1 MQPKSGRSDRIDVT
15 DFHGPRYRRG
25 TEPGID
31 ARAFALEELIE
42 SAVMHCRFR

>member
-1 MQPKSGRSDRIDVT
+1 MQPRSGRSDRIDVT
-15 DFHGPRYRRG
+15 DFRDPRYQRG

-31 ARAFALEELIE
+31 ASAFALEELIQ